1 MTVTCDD
8 ETSAKG
14 PLKEA
19 MRKQGAKKIRE
30 ACAAWVAELKKNV
43 YAGDQSAMVAKK
55 PAAERVNNQ
64 YVVSATESKKT
75 SQIKISYNFNP
86 PPHVLFETLLDTDRI
101 RGATAS
107 DASMSKEVGGKFMMF
122 SGSVEGENVTLTPWN
137 EEKGEAL
144 IVWKWRFNTWQ
155 PGQYSKVTI
164 TLTGKGGQTKLEL
177 VQTGVP
183 EDEKERTEKGWNG
196 LLFDR
201 LKAMLGGSVIR

>member
-8 ETSAKG
+8 ESSEKA

-19 MRKQGAKKIRE
+19 MRTTGVARIRE
-30 ACAAWVAELKKNV
+30 ACASWVAELKKNV
-43 YAGDQSAMVAKK
+43 YAGDAAAMVAKK
-55 PAAERVNNQ
+55 PASERVNNQ
-64 YVVSATESKKT
+64 YVVSGAESKRT
-75 SQIKISYNFNP
+75 SDVKISYTFNP
-86 PPHVLFETLLDTDRI
+86 PPHVLYDTLLDTDRI

-107 DASMSKEVGGKFMMF
+107 DASMSKEVGGKFVMF
-122 SGSVEGENVTLTPWN
+122 SGSVEGENLSLVPYS
-137 EEKGEAL
+137 EEKGEAV

-155 PGQYSKVTI
+155 PGQHSKVTI
-164 TLTGKGGQTKLEL
+164 TLTNKDGQTKLDL

-201 LKAMLGGSVIR
+201 LKAMLGGSVAR